1 MKKTHIDKFYNTTIK
16 SKEFE
21 IFALSLPIT
30 LIHKNMFNET
40 EYFLKTEYDLLHSHV
55 DVLAALYFN
64 DNSALSPTDLYDAT
78 VFSSGGMT
86 KILKKLEER
95 DLIKRE
101 ISSNDKR
108 STLIRLTSSGRDLIE
123 SCMIKIAKNKEEKFN
138 VLSKKEKEELK
149 NILSKVTYKILG
161 CL

>member
-1 MKKTHIDKFYNTTIK
+1 MKRKHIDKFYSSTVK
-16 SKEFE
+16 SKDFE

-30 LIHKNMFNET
+30 LIHKNMFNES
-40 EYFLKTEYDLLHSHV
+40 EHFFKTQYDLLHSHI
-55 DVLAALYFN
+55 DVLASLYFD
-64 DNSALSPTDLYDAT
+64 DNPLSPTDLYDAT

-86 KILKKLEER
+86 KVLKKLEER

-108 STLIRLTSSGRDLIE
+108 STLISLTSSGRDLIE

-138 VLSKKEKEELK
+138 VLSKKEKEDLK
-149 NILSKVTYKILG
+149 NILSKLTYSFI
-161 CL
+161 